1 MEKIDLVITYVNSN
15 DSEWQ
20 KLYKQYAP
28 NINDLEITGKQRF
41 RENICFK
48 YYFRGIESF
57 VPWINKVFLVVQSK
71 SQVPSWINQNT
82 VKVVLHEDF
91 IPKEHLPVFNSQ
103 AIEMFLWNIPG
114 LSEKFLYSND
124 DTYFVGPLKPEDFFE
139 DGKIKTTFARISLNG
154 EMPLWKKAIIN
165 SGLLA
170 NKKEQ
175 QSLLSANS
183 YITPTHTI
191 RPYFKSK
198 MIELYNN
205 KKQEINSSITKFRDE
220 KNYTV
225 YLYDFYLKSLGL
237 VVNKTYK
244 SAYHSSNASIGLIA
258 NTLINPDLYKIICI
272 NDTTEE
278 YDLKREQ
285 SIEQQF
291 NKNMSKKSNYET

>member
-1 MEKIDLVITYVNSN
+1 M
-15 DSEWQ
+15 
-20 KLYKQYAP
+20 
-28 NINDLEITGKQRF
+28 
-41 RENICFK
+41 
-48 YYFRGIESF
+48 
-57 VPWINKVFLVVQSK
+57 QSK

-82 VKVVLHEDF
+82 VKVILHEDF

-139 DGKIKTTFARISLNG
+139 DAKIKTSFARISLNG

-183 YITPTHTI
+183 YITPAHTI
-191 RPYFKSK
+191 RPYLKSK

-205 KKQEINSSITKFRDE
+205 KKQEINSSITKFRNE
-220 KNYTV
+220 KNYTI

-237 VVNKTYK
+237 VIDKTYK

-291 NKNMSKKSNYET
+291 NKKMSKKSKYEI

>member
-1 MEKIDLVITYVNSN
+1 M
-15 DSEWQ
+15 
-20 KLYKQYAP
+20 
-28 NINDLEITGKQRF
+28 
-41 RENICFK
+41 
-48 YYFRGIESF
+48 
-57 VPWINKVFLVVQSK
+57 K
-71 SQVPSWINQNT
+71 SSYI
-82 VKVVLHEDF
+82 
-91 IPKEHLPVFNSQ
+91 
-103 AIEMFLWNIPG
+103 
-114 LSEKFLYSND
+114 ND

-139 DGKIKTTFARISLNG
+139 DAKIKTSFARISLNG

-175 QSLLSANS
+175 QELLSANS

-191 RPYFKSK
+191 RPYLKSK

-225 YLYDFYLKSLGL
+225 YLYDFYLKALGL
-237 VVNKTYK
+237 VVDKTYK
-244 SAYHSSNASIGLIA
+244 TAYHSSNTSVGLIA

-272 NDTTEE
+272 NDTNEE

-291 NKNMSKKSNYET
+291 NKYMSKKSKYEI